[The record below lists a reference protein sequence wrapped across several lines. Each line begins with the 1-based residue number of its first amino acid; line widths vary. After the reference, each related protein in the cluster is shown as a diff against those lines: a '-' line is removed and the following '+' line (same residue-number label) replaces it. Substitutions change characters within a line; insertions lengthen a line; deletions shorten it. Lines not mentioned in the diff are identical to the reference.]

1 MQISLLKIKKDTV
14 MTELDITAAIES
26 QKINQEYKCVKKLK
40 HVAVNI
46 AVLDFNKSKNL
57 IK

>member
-1 MQISLLKIKKDTV
+1 